1 MTKHKPFSPKPV
13 TEDALPPGAQNAG
26 QAAHMRQQEANHKQ
40 VEMMKVGGGTTCPQ
54 VAMHGMQPTPNDA
67 NSTSCSANGH
77 HAQQHANAQ
86 YDTLVG
92 KVASGGRRKRKLNRK
107 TRKSHK
113 KRSLRKSSR
122 SSRRSR
128 NLKKRT
134 THKKKSR
141 KHRK

>member
-26 QAAHMRQQEANHKQ
+26 QAAHMRQQETNHKQ

-54 VAMHGMQPTPNDA
+54 VAMHGMQPTANDA

-86 YDTLVG
+86 YDTQVG
-92 KVASGGRRKRKLNRK
+92 KVASGGRRRRKSK
-107 TRKSHK
+107 RKSHK

-122 SSRRSR
+122 SLRRSR